1 LPLQG
6 AGNGSEVARLL
17 KIKNGLLWKRKTENK
32 LGKQEENQRL
42 TLRSIGIPS
51 T

>member
-6 AGNGSEVARLL
+6 AGNGSEVARLFN
-17 KIKNGLLWKRKTENK
+17 IKNGLLWKRKTQNRLE
-32 LGKQEENQRL
+32 KQEENQRL
-42 TLRSIGIPS
+42 TLPSIGIPS

>member
-17 KIKNGLLWKRKTENK
+17 KIKMDLLWKRKTEK
-32 LGKQEENQRL
+32 RLVKQEENRRT
-42 TLRSIGIPS
+42 TLRSIGIPL